1 MSQCRTRKFIRKQW
15 TASALALALAVP
27 PAVSAQTQV
36 VSREELRSAVLSA
49 TQTRQKNRAILDATL
64 ANPKVEKALRDGNVD
79 IRGVRTAVASLD
91 DAELAHLAAKATTAQ
106 ADLTAGR
113 ITDRDLLIILV
124 GIAVLIL
131 VIIAVR

>member
-1 MSQCRTRKFIRKQW
+1 MSRHRTRHYKTNRW

-27 PAVSAQTQV
+27 PAVTAQTQV

-49 TQTRQKNRAILDATL
+49 TQARQKNRAILDAAL

-79 IRGVRTAVASLD
+79 VRGVRTAVASLD
-91 DAELAHLAAKATTAQ
+91 DAELAHLAAKATSAQ
-106 ADLTAGR
+106 ADLAAGR

-124 GIAVLIL
+124 GIAALIL